1 MASGEVILKTEADI
15 VLMRESALL
24 VSKTLGALK
33 SYIQP
38 GVSTLKLDQI
48 AEEFIRDNGGV
59 PAFKGY
65 EVSNDIPPFPSSLC
79 TSLNNEVV
87 HGVPSNKQILKE
99 GDIISVD
106 CGVLLNGFFGDS
118 AYTFPVGEISSKKKK
133 LLEVTKASLYKA
145 IQRAVEGNRMGDVSN
160 AVQSYVE
167 SFGYSVVREMV
178 GHGLGRSLHEAPE
191 VPNYG
196 KKKTGLL
203 LKSGLVI
210 AIEPMIN
217 MGRKN
222 IKISKEDKW
231 TVFATDGQPSAHY
244 EHTIVV
250 RKDKAEIL
258 TTFDFIENS

>member
-1 MASGEVILKTEADI
+1 MASGSVILKTDAD
-15 VLMRESALL
+15 VEMMRKSALL
-24 VSKTLGALK
+24 VSKTLGILK

-38 GVSTLKLDQI
+38 GVSTLVLDKI
-48 AEEFIRDNGGV
+48 AEEFIRDNGGT

-65 EVSNDIPPFPSSLC
+65 EVHKDIPPFPASLC

-87 HGVPSNKQILKE
+87 HGIPTDKQILQE

-106 CGVLLNGFFGDS
+106 CGVLLDGFFGDS
-118 AYTFPVGEISSKKKK
+118 AYTFPVGEVSGKKKK
-133 LLEVTKASLYKA
+133 LMDVTKNSLYKA
-145 IQRAVEGNRMGDVSN
+145 IQRAVEGNRMGDISH

-196 KKKTGLL
+196 KKNTGLV

-222 IKISKEDKW
+222 IKISKQDNW

-244 EHTIVV
+244 EHTVVV
-250 RKDKAEIL
+250 RKDKPEIL
-258 TTFDFIENS
+258 TTFEFIENS